1 MRSAFAPKLAAAQK
15 LAASLQQYPITAAM
29 GFSSAA
35 ALLGAPGQAN
45 YAAAN
50 AALDGFIKDQATQG
64 LPYVSVQWGAWG
76 AGNDSPN
83 LATHLHQSADLS
95 YTRQILT

>member
-1 MRSAFAPKLAAAQK
+1 MRAAFAPKLAAARK
-15 LAASLQQYPITAAM
+15 LADGLKAYPINAAM

-50 AALDGFIKDQATQG
+50 AALDGFVCEQATQG
-64 LPYVSVQWGAWG
+64 LPFLSVQWGAWG
-76 AGNDSPN
+76 AGNDESAGGDQVPRCS
-83 LATHLHQSADLS
+83 TKMRQSLEH
-95 YTRQILT
+95 